1 MPKTSSMWLN
11 RAVSRMS
18 WNENRSMPARVMDME
33 GFGAGREA
41 VPVRC
46 PSEEAGGG
54 GDEHARARS
63 REERLAK
70 AAVFR
75 REAKALTF
83 ALVEKQVNLTALVD
97 AEVSCGWS
105 IGSGFRA

>member
-1 MPKTSSMWLN
+1 
-11 RAVSRMS
+11 
-18 WNENRSMPARVMDME
+18 MPARVMDME

-54 GDEHARARS
+54 GDEHARACS

-105 IGSGFRA
+105 IGAGFRA